1 MLLKNKRYF
10 WFILAVSIIGVIVLA
25 VLWRMSTEG
34 TASNK
39 FERPTI
45 TIKKVK
51 LDLVQTV

>member
-39 FERPTI
+39 FERPTLDCI
-45 TIKKVK
+45 IKVTTQKM
-51 LDLVQTV
+51 